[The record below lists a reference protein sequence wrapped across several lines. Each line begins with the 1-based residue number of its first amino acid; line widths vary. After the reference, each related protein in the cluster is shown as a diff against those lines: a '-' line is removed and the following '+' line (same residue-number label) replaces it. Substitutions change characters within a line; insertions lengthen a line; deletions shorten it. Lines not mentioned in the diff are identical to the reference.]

1 MAFRVHK
8 HFGCCSFAPEK
19 RVEYVQKG
27 KKYVKIQDMKR
38 LKLPPIDDYSL
49 DKIIASGLPLEK
61 VNTVML
67 AHSFSADNIQYESKK
82 DDKSFDSNT
91 NTNKE

>member
-1 MAFRVHK
+1 MSFRVHK

-27 KKYVKIQDMKR
+27 KKYVKVQDMKR
-38 LKLPPIDDYSL
+38 QKLPPVDDYSL

-61 VNTVML
+61 VNTVMV
-67 AHSFSADNIQYESKK
+67 AHSFSADHIQYDESEK
-82 DDKSFDSNT
+82 DEKET